1 MLRKCLNV
9 VFGEFYDDVKLH
21 YLDEYYLPF
30 LLLFD
35 HHEANHSWAIVPP
48 PSAPRGFLLA
58 LCQSHIRSVSGPQLA
73 TISLPISLIYQLGS
87 SQSPPCDSDH
97 CRTKARP
104 HQHPRRR
111 KALVENILVRG
122 IFAHVGTLSAV
133 IML

>member
-1 MLRKCLNV
+1 MLRESLSFA
-9 VFGEFYDDVKLH
+9 FGEFYDNVKLH
-21 YLDEYYLPF
+21 YLDEYYPPF
-30 LLLFD
+30 LLPFD
-35 HHEANHSWAIVPP
+35 HHEATILWLLSPP
-48 PSAPRGFLLA
+48 PPASKDFSSI
-58 LCQSHIRSVSGPQLA
+58 LCRSHIRSVSGPQLA